1 MSDKLLV
8 NVWGVSI
15 SADGQLA
22 IVAAVVIVLILAL
35 AKMIRKA

>member
-8 NVWGVSI
+8 TAWGFSV

-22 IVAAVVIVLILAL
+22 IVAAVVIVIILVATL
-35 AKMIRKA
+35 WGRRV